1 MIHDDPSVTM
11 LSQSLTISS
20 LSPTS
25 PEPQTHTNDDLDD
38 VWGSDSDSNHDEQHY
53 THEGN
58 SRGYTEVSD
67 IPRLK
72 EKHETEGYRD
82 GVTKGKSESVQKGF
96 DEGYAL
102 GAVFGLQMGRI
113 LGILEGVYEAIKTS
127 ASSGS
132 SEQWEAEKRR
142 LEGLFTDAKDE
153 LSIKRVLGAEYWTDE
168 GIWKYKVEGEEEGK
182 EVVFPDVVRAHPLIG
197 KWQGIMDGEL
207 QRWGLDLG
215 IMDRVREE
223 DEIAVGKSREDV
235 LPEKSAPGAAKE
247 LSW

>member
-1 MIHDDPSVTM
+1 MIHDDASISM

-20 LSPTS
+20 LSPAS
-25 PEPQTHTNDDLDD
+25 PEPQTHANDDLDD

-58 SRGYTEVSD
+58 ERGNTEVSD

-82 GVTKGKSESVQKGF
+82 GVTKGKSVSVQKGF

-113 LGILEGVYEAIKTS
+113 LGVLEGVHEAVKT
-127 ASSGS
+127 AAGSGP
-132 SEQWEAEKRR
+132 SEQWGVEKKRV
-142 LEGLFTDAKDE
+142 EGLFTDAKDE

-168 GIWKYKVEGEEEGK
+168 GVWKYKVEGEEEGK
-182 EVVFPDVVRAHPLIG
+182 EVVFPDVVRAHPLIR

-207 QRWGLDLG
+207 HRWGLDLG
-215 IMDRVREE
+215 IMDRVRGEE
-223 DEIAVGKSREDV
+223 ETGVGKAREDIP
-235 LPEKSAPGAAKE
+235 PEKSAAGAAKE